1 MKKVLLLFIILL
13 GLTSCKENTEKQTTS
28 DETSN
33 TIEISAEMT
42 EEQKDLK
49 KSAIPIKSLSKLS
62 NKIYDEIANFEILM
76 IGEMQGTNEPA
87 EFAYGL
93 CELIT
98 EHEDNV
104 IMAMEIRSSLM
115 NNLSDE
121 MSISQLKELDFFR
134 RKNFDGRN
142 GVAMLDLIYNSI
154 QNEKIILKFID
165 KYYPSSPRDSS
176 MYMEIR
182 DIRNTHPD
190 SKIVTLT
197 GNVHNSIAP
206 LFDKERIAGYL
217 LKDTTNFD
225 SKKIMS
231 IHHAFSEG
239 SMFNNDGTGIKIRD
253 IDREENIYNTT
264 LSHEMF
270 LCEKFPEEQNRYTHI
285 LYTDKVTA
293 SGKIE
298 KDDNNR

>member
-1 MKKVLLLFIILL
+1 MKKILSLLIILI
-13 GLTSCKENTEKQTTS
+13 GFTTCKENTEKQTTS

-33 TIEISAEMT
+33 TIENSAEMT

-49 KSAIPIKSLSKLS
+49 KNAIPIKSLSKLS

-76 IGEMQGTNEPA
+76 IGEMHGTNEPA

-142 GVAMLDLIYNSI
+142 GIAWLDLVHKVAK
-154 QNEKIILKFID
+154 NERIILKFID
-165 KYYPSSPRDSS
+165 NSYPSSTRDSS
-176 MYMEIR
+176 MYREIR
-182 DIRNTHPD
+182 NIHIKHPNT
-190 SKIVTLT
+190 KIVTLT
-197 GNVHNSIAP
+197 GNVHNSFTP
-206 LFDKERIAGYL
+206 LFDKERIGGYL
-217 LKDTTNFD
+217 LKDSVNFD

-231 IHHAFSEG
+231 INHVFSEG
-239 SMFNNDGTGIKIRD
+239 SMLNNDGTGLKISTFE
-253 IDREENIYNTT
+253 REDNIYNTT
-264 LSHEMF
+264 LSHDMF
-270 LCEKFPEEQNRYTHI
+270 LYKKLPEEQNEYTHI

-293 SGKIE
+293 SGIIE
-298 KDDNNR
+298 KDDR

>member
-33 TIEISAEMT
+33 TIENSAEMT

-49 KSAIPIKSLSKLS
+49 ENAIPIKSLSKLS

-76 IGEMQGTNEPA
+76 IGEMHGTNEPA

-98 EHEDNV
+98 KHEDNV

-115 NNLSDE
+115 NNLSDD

-142 GVAMLDLIYNSI
+142 GVAWLDLVHKSI
-154 QNEKIILKFID
+154 KNERIILKFID
-165 KYYPSSPRDSS
+165 NSYPSSPRDSS
-176 MYMEIR
+176 MYREIR
-182 DIRNTHPD
+182 NIHNKYPNT
-190 SKIVTLT
+190 KIVTLT
-197 GNVHNSIAP
+197 GNVHNSFTP
-206 LFDKERIAGYL
+206 LFDKVRIGGYL
-217 LKDTTNFD
+217 LKDSLNFN

-231 IHHAFSEG
+231 INHVFSEG
-239 SMFNNDGTGIKIRD
+239 SMLNNDGTGLKIRT
-253 IDREENIYNTT
+253 IERENNIYNTT
-264 LSHEMF
+264 LSHDMF
-270 LCEKFPEEQNRYTHI
+270 LYKKFPEEQNEYTHI

-293 SGKIE
+293 SEIIK
-298 KDDNNR
+298 KDDR

>member
-33 TIEISAEMT
+33 TIENSAEMT

-76 IGEMQGTNEPA
+76 IGEMHGTNEPA

-98 EHEDNV
+98 EHEDDV

-142 GVAMLDLIYNSI
+142 GVAWLDLVYKSI
-154 QNEKIILKFID
+154 KNDGIILKFID
-165 KYYPSSPRDSS
+165 NSYPSSTRDSS

-182 DIRNTHPD
+182 NIHNKHPNT
-190 SKIVTLT
+190 KIVTLT
-197 GNVHNSIAP
+197 GNVHNSFTP
-206 LFDKERIAGYL
+206 LFDKVRIGGYL
-217 LKDTTNFD
+217 LKDSVNFD

-231 IHHAFSEG
+231 INHVFSEG
-239 SMFNNDGTGIKIRD
+239 SMLNNDGTGLKISTIERK
-253 IDREENIYNTT
+253 ENIYNTT

-270 LCEKFPEEQNRYTHI
+270 LYKKFPEEQNRCTHI

-293 SGKIE
+293 SGIVE
-298 KDDNNR
+298 KDDR

>member
-33 TIEISAEMT
+33 TIENSAEMT
-42 EEQKDLK
+42 EKQKDLK

-76 IGEMQGTNEPA
+76 IGEMHGTNEPA

-93 CELIT
+93 CELIAK
-98 EHEDNV
+98 HEGNV
-104 IMAMEIRSSLM
+104 IMAMEIRASLM

-121 MSISQLKELDFFR
+121 MSISELKELDFFR
-134 RKNFDGRN
+134 GKNFDGRN
-142 GVAMLDLIYNSI
+142 GIAWLDLVYKGIKNDG
-154 QNEKIILKFID
+154 IILKFID
-165 KYYPSSPRDSS
+165 NSYQSSTRDSS
-176 MYMEIR
+176 MYREIR
-182 DIRNTHPD
+182 NIHNKYPNT
-190 SKIVTLT
+190 KIVTLT
-197 GNVHNSIAP
+197 GNVHNSFTP
-206 LFDKERIAGYL
+206 LFDKVRIGGYL
-217 LKDTTNFD
+217 LKDSVNFD

-231 IHHAFSEG
+231 INHDYSEG
-239 SMFNNDGTGIKIRD
+239 SMLNNDGTGLKISTIERK
-253 IDREENIYNTT
+253 ENIYNTT

-270 LCEKFPEEQNRYTHI
+270 LYKKFPEEQNRCTHI

-293 SGKIE
+293 SGIIE
-298 KDDNNR
+298 KDDR

>member
-1 MKKVLLLFIILL
+1 MTNPVDFL
-13 GLTSCKENTEKQTTS
+13 KEN
-28 DETSN
+28 
-33 TIEISAEMT
+33 
-42 EEQKDLK
+42 
-49 KSAIPIKSLSKLS
+49 AIPIKDISKLNQQVYKEIS
-62 NKIYDEIANFEILM
+62 EYDIIM
-76 IGEMQGTNEPA
+76 VGEMHGTKEPA
-87 EFAYGL
+87 EFVYGL
-93 CELIT
+93 CNLIT
-98 EHEDNV
+98 ESEKQV
-104 IMAMEIRSSLM
+104 VLALEIRASQM
-115 NNLSDE
+115 ENLSNE
-121 MSISQLKELDFFR
+121 MSIAQLKELEFFR
-134 RKNFDGRN
+134 RENFDGRN
-142 GVAMLDLIYNSI
+142 GVSMLDLIYNSI
-154 QNEKIILKFID
+154 QNEKIILQFID
-165 KYYPSSPRDSS
+165 NYYPSSPRDSS

-182 DIRNTHPD
+182 DIRNAHPN

-197 GNVHNSIAP
+197 GNVHNSFTP

-217 LKDTTNFD
+217 LKDTANFD

-231 IHHAFSEG
+231 INHAFSEG
-239 SMFNNDGTGIKIRD
+239 SMFNNDGTGIKIQD